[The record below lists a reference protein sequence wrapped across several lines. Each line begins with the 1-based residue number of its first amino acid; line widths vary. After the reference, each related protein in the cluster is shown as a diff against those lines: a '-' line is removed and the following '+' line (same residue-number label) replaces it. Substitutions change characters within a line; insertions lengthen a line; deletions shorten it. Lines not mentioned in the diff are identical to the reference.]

1 MVDVTLLQKNAYKD
15 DRNIS
20 IEIRLPELPSAYEY
34 IPDASIVMDTM
45 QLKESLSESDS
56 IEFVGCI
63 SSQFQVQLNSLPTQ
77 CGDLKGKKIYVNIK
91 SNDTEAIPL
100 FHGYIDD
107 VQMAANKNYK
117 TITAYDELYVKGNRD
132 IAYWYNSLTF
142 PITIR
147 ELRESLFRTL
157 GITQKPCGLIADNI
171 EITKQYSPKTL
182 KALYVIKSICQING
196 VFGII
201 NRQGLFEY
209 RDLAQYEST
218 FVPWYKGLEFQEY
231 DVNPVD
237 KITIR
242 QSSNDEGVS
251 FGSGENTYIIQNN
264 FFTYNM
270 AEGNVSYIAEQLLN
284 KIGGVIYKPFKSDN
298 DGYPWVEV
306 GDMVGY
312 YVYDFVNSSS
322 GSDVYVPMEFI
333 CLNRTMSG
341 IKALKDSYSA
351 SGDEYQ
357 REFITDLQSVVDTIA
372 TQVEEMEGKLQNYLM
387 SYVLFA
393 NTQDLTLGDGVTRE
407 IANTRF
413 SASTPVQALLQVEY
427 LMDIETTDSSTSTHD
442 IYNDCVLTLNYYL
455 DDLWIDSRQ
464 PKETYQDGK
473 HILSAEVLL
482 TIQDTASHVLSV
494 SLSTVGGKV
503 TILQYMGQHI
513 LIGQGLIGDV
523 WSGAIEAEDNFS
535 RFTFNLLKTFTD
547 SADVSTHTP
556 VSESPADNFNK
567 FTFNFLKTFTDTVSA
582 TKDFVRA
589 YNGDGTS
596 TVNCGIDN
604 GVWKGNGSIVTTDVN
619 NTVSVEVVQEGIV
632 EYQVSFDGGRT
643 WRGYLNGVWEL
654 DGTMTKAQLEAVR
667 SWDSSTMRIKAIL
680 GSDVKVSSIQ
690 FNGGTLNV

>member
-1 MVDVTLLQKNAYKD
+1 MVDVTLAQKNAYKD

-91 SNDTEAIPL
+91 SNETEAIPL

-142 PITIR
+142 PTTLKQ
-147 ELRESLFRTL
+147 LRTSLFNYL
-157 GITQKPCGLIADNI
+157 GMTEKPCGLIADNI

-201 NRQGLFEY
+201 NREGLFEY

-218 FVPWYKGLEFQEY
+218 FVPWYKGLEYQEY

-251 FGSGENTYIIQNN
+251 VGTGENTYIIQNN

-393 NTQDLTLGDGVTRE
+393 NTQDLTLNDGVTRE

-413 SASTPVQALLQVEY
+413 SASTPVQALLQIEY
-427 LMDIETTDSSTSTHD
+427 LMNIETTDSDTETHD

-455 DDLWIDSRQ
+455 DGLWIDSRQ
-464 PKETYQDGK
+464 PKETYQDGQ
-473 HILSAEVLL
+473 HILSSELLL

-494 SLSTVGGKV
+494 SLSTSGGKA

-513 LIGQGLIGDV
+513 LVGQGLIGDV
-523 WSGAIEAEDNFS
+523 WSGAIEAEDNFN

-604 GVWKGNGSIVTTDVN
+604 GVWTGNGSIVTTDVN

-680 GSDVKVSSIQ
+680 GSDVKLSSIQ
-690 FNGGTLNV
+690 FNGGSVNV

>member
-91 SNDTEAIPL
+91 SNETDPIPL

-142 PITIR
+142 PITLKQ
-147 ELRESLFRTL
+147 LRTSLFNYL
-157 GITQKPCGLIADNI
+157 GMTEKPCELIADNI

-218 FVPWYKGLEFQEY
+218 FVPWYKGLEYQEY

-237 KITIR
+237 RITIR

-251 FGSGENTYIIQNN
+251 VGTGENTYIIQNN

-393 NTQDLTLGDGVTRE
+393 NTQDLTLNDGVTRE

-427 LMDIETTDSSTSTHD
+427 LMNIETTDSDTETHD
-442 IYNDCVLTLNYYL
+442 IYNDCVLTLNFYL
-455 DDLWIDSRQ
+455 DELWIDSRQ

-473 HILSAEVLL
+473 HILSSELLL
-482 TIQDTASHVLSV
+482 TIQDTLSHVLSV
-494 SLSTVGGKV
+494 RLSTSGGKA

-523 WSGAIEAEDNFS
+523 WSGAIEADDNFN
-535 RFTFNLLKTFTD
+535 RFTFNLLKTITD
-547 SADVSTHTP
+547 SADVTTHIP
-556 VSESPADNFNK
+556 VSESPADNINRFS
-567 FTFNFLKTFTDTVSA
+567 FSLIRTFTDSLSA
-582 TKDFVRA
+582 TDSFVRA

-596 TVNCGIDN
+596 TVNCGINN
-604 GVWKGNGSIVTTDVN
+604 GVWTGVGSIVTTDVLD
-619 NTVSVEVVQEGIV
+619 TVSVEVVQEGLV
-632 EYQVSFDGGRT
+632 EYQVSFDEGRT

-667 SWDSSTMRIKAIL
+667 SWDNTKMRIKAIL
-680 GSDVKVSSIQ
+680 SNGAKLSSIQ
-690 FNGGTLNV
+690 FNGGMVNV

>member
-1 MVDVTLLQKNAYKD
+1 
-15 DRNIS
+15 
-20 IEIRLPELPSAYEY
+20 
-34 IPDASIVMDTM
+34 
-45 QLKESLSESDS
+45 
-56 IEFVGCI
+56 
-63 SSQFQVQLNSLPTQ
+63 
-77 CGDLKGKKIYVNIK
+77 
-91 SNDTEAIPL
+91 
-100 FHGYIDD
+100 
-107 VQMAANKNYK
+107 
-117 TITAYDELYVKGNRD
+117 
-132 IAYWYNSLTF
+132 
-142 PITIR
+142 
-147 ELRESLFRTL
+147 
-157 GITQKPCGLIADNI
+157 
-171 EITKQYSPKTL
+171 
-182 KALYVIKSICQING
+182 
-196 VFGII
+196 
-201 NRQGLFEY
+201 
-209 RDLAQYEST
+209 
-218 FVPWYKGLEFQEY
+218 
-231 DVNPVD
+231 
-237 KITIR
+237 
-242 QSSNDEGVS
+242 
-251 FGSGENTYIIQNN
+251 
-264 FFTYNM
+264 M

-372 TQVEEMEGKLQNYLM
+372 TQVEEMEGKLKNYLM

-393 NTQDLTLGDGVTRE
+393 NTQDLTLNDGVTRE

-427 LMDIETTDSSTSTHD
+427 LMDITTTDSSTSTHD
-442 IYNDCVLTLNYYL
+442 IYNDCVLTLNFYL

-473 HILSAEVLL
+473 HILSSELLL
-482 TIQDTASHVLSV
+482 TIQDTATHVLSV
-494 SLSTVGGKV
+494 RLSTVGGSV
-503 TILQYMGQHI
+503 SITQYMGQHI

-523 WSGAIEAEDNFS
+523 WSGAIEAEDNFN
-535 RFTFNLLKTFTD
+535 RFTFNLLKTITD
-547 SADVSTHTP
+547 SADVSTHIP
-556 VSESPADNFNK
+556 VSESPTDNFNR

-596 TVNCGIDN
+596 TVNCGITN
-604 GVWKGNGSIVTTDVN
+604 GVWTGNGSIVTTDVN
-619 NTVSVEVVQEGIV
+619 NTVSVEVVQEGLV

-643 WRGYLNGVWEL
+643 WKGYLNGVWEL

-667 SWDSSTMRIKAIL
+667 SWYSSTMRIKAIL
-680 GSDVKVSSIQ
+680 GSGVKLSSIQ
-690 FNGGTLNV
+690 FNGGSVNV

>member
-142 PITIR
+142 PITLKQ
-147 ELRESLFRTL
+147 LRTSLFNYL
-157 GITQKPCGLIADNI
+157 GMTEKPSVLIADNI

-393 NTQDLTLGDGVTRE
+393 NTQDLTLNDGVTRE

-413 SASTPVQALLQVEY
+413 SASTPVQALLQIEY

-442 IYNDCVLTLNYYL
+442 IYNDCVLTLNFYL

-473 HILSAEVLL
+473 HILSSELLL
-482 TIQDTASHVLSV
+482 TIQDTATHVLSV
-494 SLSTVGGKV
+494 RLSTVGGSV
-503 TILQYMGQHI
+503 SITQYMGQHI

-535 RFTFNLLKTFTD
+535 RFTFNLLKTITD

-567 FTFNFLKTFTDTVSA
+567 FTFNFIKTFTDTVSA

-596 TVNCGIDN
+596 TVNCGIEN
-604 GVWKGNGSIVTTDVN
+604 GVWTGIGSIVTTDVN

-667 SWDSSTMRIKAIL
+667 SWDSTKMRIKAIL
-680 GSDVKVSSIQ
+680 SNGSKLSSIQ
-690 FNGGTLNV
+690 FNGGRKS